1 MIIVGCQG
9 SMLFDI
15 NFSSTTSIF
24 MANSLENRNQPPIL
38 DISNPTQYYI
48 TNVHHTTPTNTK

>member
-1 MIIVGCQG
+1 
-9 SMLFDI
+9 
-15 NFSSTTSIF
+15 